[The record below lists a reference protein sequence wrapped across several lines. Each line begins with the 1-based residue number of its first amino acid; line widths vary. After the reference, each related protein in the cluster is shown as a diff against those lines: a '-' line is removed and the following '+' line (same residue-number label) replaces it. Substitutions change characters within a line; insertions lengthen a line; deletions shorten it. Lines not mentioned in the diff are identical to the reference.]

1 MIRRFL
7 ALTLALAAAGTA
19 AGRELTSSYVITAVA
34 NTPGLDG
41 TDWHSDVTIYNPHAF
56 ELPIVMQ
63 LLPSN
68 RNNTGAVPT
77 VELSVLPYETLNLW
91 DILGPDGFAAR
102 GSTGALL
109 VYADDQRITC
119 PSLESLCDF
128 VVFARTY
135 TLNPRQG
142 GGEFGQAVPGF
153 PANLGMDW
161 TVMGYLPQVS
171 DDGDF
176 RTNVGVA
183 SITPGWVKVRTD
195 LQDPDGNIIDRRDH
209 MIPPYG
215 HVQWRLEQ
223 GVTGGTVAAYI
234 VEAPDD
240 AIVYPYASTVNWQT
254 GDAVNIESHLT
265 AVGISAQSST
275 MRAPRQKPGRLPV
288 PSFSP
293 ERLRTRAR

>member
-34 NTPGLDG
+34 NTTGLEG

-63 LLPSN
+63 FLPSN
-68 RNNTGAVPT
+68 RDNTGAVPT

-91 DILGPDGFAAR
+91 DILGPNGFAAR

-128 VVFARTY
+128 AVFARTY
-135 TLNPRQG
+135 TLNPGQG

-153 PANLGMDW
+153 PTNLGMDW

-183 SITPGWVKVRTD
+183 SMTPGWVRVRTD

-215 HVQWRLEQ
+215 HVQWRLER

-234 VEAPDD
+234 VEAPDN

-265 AVGISAQSST
+265 AVGISAQSSA
-275 MRAPRQKPGRLPV
+275 MRAPRDKPGRLLV

-293 ERLRTRAR
+293 ERLRSRAR